1 MAKAPAQQAYELD
14 EDGYLREIVGPWVQ
28 DKHARLA
35 RYIGISRSVRAKF
48 IGRGKAGAT
57 FIDLYSGPG
66 RARVRDE
73 IQAIHGSPL
82 VAWHEAVDGG
92 AAFTQI
98 HVADA
103 DPQFSEAV
111 DARLKRIHAPVFAET
126 GSAIATVDRVV
137 SKLDPYALHFA
148 FLDPYNLGDLPFD
161 IIRKLAGLKRMDILI
176 HVSIQDL
183 QRNLRRYIDSENSP
197 LDSFAP
203 GWRTQVDVSR
213 AAKLVRAKILEY
225 WRSLLKAETM
235 TTTETAELIVGGKN
249 QRLYLLAFAARHER
263 ALDFWEKVRNVDGD
277 QQPLLL

>member
-1 MAKAPAQQAYELD
+1 MAKAPASDAYEPD
-14 EDGYLREIVGPWVQ
+14 EDGYTREIVGPWVQ

-35 RYIGISRSVRAKF
+35 RYIGISRAVRKKF
-48 IGRGKAGAT
+48 IGKVKAGAT

-66 RARVRDE
+66 RSRIRDE
-73 IQAIHGSPL
+73 VQAIDGSPL
-82 VAWHEAVDGG
+82 LAWREAVDRG

-103 DPQFSEAV
+103 NPELSEAV
-111 DARLKRIHAPVFAET
+111 YARLKKVQAPVFSET
-126 GSAIATVDRVV
+126 GPAAETVDRVI
-137 SKLDPYALHFA
+137 SKLNPHALHFA
-148 FLDPYNLGDLPFD
+148 FLDPYNLKNLSFD
-161 IIRKLAGLKRMDILI
+161 IIRKLAELKRMDILI

-183 QRNLRRYIDSENSP
+183 QRNLQRYIDGKNSP
-197 LDSFAP
+197 LDAFAP

-213 AAKLVRAKILEY
+213 APNLVRGKILEY

-235 TTTETAELIVGGKN
+235 TTTESAELVVGDRS

-263 ALDFWEKVRNVDGD
+263 ALEFWEKVRNIDGD